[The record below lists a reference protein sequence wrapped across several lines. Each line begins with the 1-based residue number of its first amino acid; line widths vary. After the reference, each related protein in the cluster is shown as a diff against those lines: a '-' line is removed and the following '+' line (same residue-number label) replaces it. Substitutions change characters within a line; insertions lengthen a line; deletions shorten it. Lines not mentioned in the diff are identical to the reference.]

1 LSSSGGVPAAG
12 LDAGL
17 RDREAPAANM
27 EKDMDQA
34 GTGTWER
41 EFRAGRADAEQ
52 AKSKGPSRAT
62 TARARRG
69 PRSYEDWSK
78 HDLYERARELGVPHR
93 SKMTKG
99 ELIRALRHR

>member
-1 LSSSGGVPAAG
+1 
-12 LDAGL
+12 
-17 RDREAPAANM
+17 
-27 EKDMDQA
+27 MDQA
-34 GTGTWER
+34 GTEAWEGG
-41 EFRAGRADAEQ
+41 FRAGPPDAEQ
-52 AKSKGPSRAT
+52 AKSKVRPRAT
-62 TARARRG
+62 TVRVRRG

>member
-1 LSSSGGVPAAG
+1 
-12 LDAGL
+12 
-17 RDREAPAANM
+17 M
-27 EKDMDQA
+27 YQA
-34 GTGTWER
+34 GTAIWER
-41 EFRAGRADAEQ
+41 ELRAGRADSEP
-52 AKSKGPSRAT
+52 AKSKAHPRAT

-93 SKMTKG
+93 SKMTNG